1 MKLVRHHTVLALL
14 ALLTLAAAWLERDH
28 AVRAW
33 PNEWAGFCVDQWAAP
48 LPAEAAHL
56 RAPDAGARQR
66 LTAYHAV
73 LAAGIVRARS
83 RDAEDLRQCVA
94 TLREAH
100 WRSTAWQRL
109 LTPDAPL
116 DQHMA
121 QADDLQL
128 RRAADRTIKVLQTS
142 LDLDQHVL
150 TADLTD
156 AVLQIYLRE
165 RQPRRDHEG
174 NLQAG
179 LDRLHPRGVVT
190 AVRALIARQDRH
202 QGPGERLGGS
212 VRSIATGT
220 LALWALLVVAGG
232 STASLLVLYPVW
244 LAGGLV
250 QAAWSLGNPAVR
262 DVAVRHL
269 VDWHGIWQP
278 LWAALMGVL
287 VARWLA
293 HDRWGSAWLL
303 GMRSQR
309 DVWARA
315 GLILMLSALVW
326 LLPGAAR
333 RSEAWLLLGCVALAL
348 FAARNAMLIGITGR
362 PTAFGWPLVTVAG
375 TGTLVIV
382 LLRGDLG
389 SSVLVL
395 GVLFTW
401 GLFFLPRL
409 LVLGLLV
416 SAAAVV
422 VAWGDQLQNPGT
434 HDVQLES
441 LGPQSGPSTRAQ
453 VERLWE
459 DARRLCQGLGHAR
472 LCESALV
479 EISDRS
485 DLYRS
490 LALAQSGLQSSP
502 LGHGL
507 VDLPANAMA
516 AARNADRV
524 ITQMQMDYA
533 PAIFVAAW
541 GWPGLLLLAV
551 YVLAIVRLGSLMV
564 AQVEAPLHAPARTLL
579 MATTGFFLIGDALRV
594 LISLGGSMAAL
605 PLTGQPAVGIA
616 HAPTASLAFFF
627 FAGTAMALTAPRGR
641 A

>member
-1 MKLVRHHTVLALL
+1 MTFVRHVVVLAVLVM
-14 ALLTLAAAWLERDH
+14 LTVAAAWLERDH

-33 PNEWAGFCVDQWAAP
+33 PNEWAGYCVDQWAAP
-48 LPAEAAHL
+48 LPAEAAQL
-56 RAPDAGARQR
+56 GLPDAGPRQQ
-66 LTAYHAV
+66 LTAHHAA
-73 LAAGIVRARS
+73 LAAGIARARS
-83 RDAEDLRQCVA
+83 RNAQDLRQCVA

-100 WRSTAWQRL
+100 WHSTAWQRL
-109 LTPDAPL
+109 VTPDAPL
-116 DQHMA
+116 HPEMA

-128 RRAADRTIKVLQTS
+128 RRAADRAIKVLQRA
-142 LDLDQHVL
+142 LDEDEHVL
-150 TADLTD
+150 TTDLSD
-156 AVLQIYLRE
+156 AVLRIYLRE
-165 RQPRRDHEG
+165 RQPRRDPAG
-174 NLQAG
+174 NPQAG
-179 LDRLHPRGVVT
+179 PSRLHPGGVVA
-190 AVRALIARQDRH
+190 AVRALIARQGRPV
-202 QGPGERLGGS
+202 GPGERLGGS
-212 VRSIATGT
+212 VLSIATGT
-220 LALWALLVVAGG
+220 LALWALLVLAGG
-232 STASLLVLYPVW
+232 ATVWLLVLYPVW

-278 LWAALMGVL
+278 LWAALLGVL

-293 HDRWGSAWLL
+293 RDRWGSAWLL

-315 GLILMLSALVW
+315 GLILLLSALVW

-333 RSEAWLLLGCVALAL
+333 RSEAWMLLGCLALAL

-362 PTAFGWPLVTVAG
+362 PTAFGWPLVMVAG

-389 SSVLVL
+389 SAVLVL
-395 GVLFTW
+395 GVLITW

-422 VAWGDQLQNPGT
+422 VAWGNQLQNPGA
-434 HDVQLES
+434 HDVHLET
-441 LGPQSGPSTRAQ
+441 LGPQSGPTTRAQ

-459 DARRLCQGLGHAR
+459 DARRLCQELGHTR

-490 LALAQSGLQSSP
+490 LALAQSGLRSSP

-516 AARNADRV
+516 VARSADRV

-533 PAIFVAAW
+533 PAIFMATW
-541 GWPGLLLLAV
+541 GWPGLLLLAL
-551 YVLAIVRLGSLMV
+551 YVLVIAKLGSLMV
-564 AQVEAPLHAPARTLL
+564 AQVEAALHAPARSLL
-579 MATTGFFLIGDALRV
+579 MATAGFFLMGDALRV
-594 LISLGGSMAAL
+594 LISLGGSTAAL

-616 HAPTASLAFFF
+616 HAPAASLAFFF

-641 A
+641 T